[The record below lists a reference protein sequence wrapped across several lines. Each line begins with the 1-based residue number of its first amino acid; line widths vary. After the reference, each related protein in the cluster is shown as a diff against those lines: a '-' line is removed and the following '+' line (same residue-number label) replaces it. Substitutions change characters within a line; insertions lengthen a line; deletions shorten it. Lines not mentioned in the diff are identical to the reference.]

1 MKIHIKLFNNGDG
14 LLDTRAF
21 TIPEGEDPCTRIQD
35 EMAEAIGA
43 WTLDIGDT
51 IKIEEA

>member
-14 LLDTRAF
+14 LLDTRTF
-21 TIPEGEDPCTRIQD
+21 NVPEGEDPCTRIQD
-35 EMAEAIGA
+35 EMTEAVGA

-51 IKIEEA
+51 IKIEEG